1 MRRLIL
7 AFVVLSV
14 MTVTVVA
21 GLPATEVGPTSS
33 ASAQVPGQTT
43 YCGPWFEAWYVSQ
56 SSWWYWWWY
65 RWCYN
70 PSIQG
75 GWYKDWAGWQW
86 DGYAGAGNSP
96 GFKFATGPF

>member
-1 MRRLIL
+1 MRRLIVAL
-7 AFVVLSV
+7 VVLSV
-14 MTVTVVA
+14 LTVAMVAGVSATTVT
-21 GLPATEVGPTSS
+21 TS

-43 YCGPWFEAWYVSQ
+43 YCGPWFQAWYISE
-56 SSWWYWWWY
+56 SNYWYDWTY

-86 DGYAGAGNSP
+86 DGYAGTGNTP
-96 GFKFATGPF
+96 GFKYATGPF

>member
-1 MRRLIL
+1 MRRLIVAL
-7 AFVVLSV
+7 VVLSV
-14 MTVTVVA
+14 MAVAMVA
-21 GLPATEVGPTSS
+21 GPATQVSGPTS

-43 YCGPWFEAWYVSQ
+43 YCGPWFEAWYISQ
-56 SSWWYWWWY
+56 SNWWYWWTY

-86 DGYAGAGNSP
+86 DGYAGAGNTP
-96 GFKFATGPF
+96 GFKYATGPF